1 MFMGED
7 LWVWDVTPCSVVD
20 RVHVLEEL
28 KHQTTLRHFKEN
40 STAYS

>member
-1 MFMGED
+1 MGED

-20 RVHVLEEL
+20 RFHVLEER
-28 KHQTTLRHFKEN
+28 KHQPTRRHFTQN